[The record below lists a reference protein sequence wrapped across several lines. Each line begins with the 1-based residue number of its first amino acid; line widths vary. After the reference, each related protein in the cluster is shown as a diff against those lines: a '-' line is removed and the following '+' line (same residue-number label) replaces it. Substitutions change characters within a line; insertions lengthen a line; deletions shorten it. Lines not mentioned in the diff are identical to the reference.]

1 MSARR
6 EEKLACKHNSRA
18 LMSRKEMICSRCVSS
33 SDGERA
39 RKEEEEEEGEGER
52 HQLKKIVDPSRVRV
66 QRE

>member
-39 RKEEEEEEGEGER
+39 RKEEEEEEGEG